1 MSGRPPFG
9 KHTPGLCLDACGK
22 AAQAAR
28 APATSR
34 MVPLHKSLAGEGVRR
49 GQRGKHILSGQK
61 ARRSLPLPLRP
72 DQLNTAHSDV

>member
-28 APATSR
+28 APVTSR
-34 MVPLHKSLAGEGVRR
+34 MVPLHKSLAGG
-49 GQRGKHILSGQK
+49 GGGGWGGKHILSGQK
-61 ARRSLPLPLRP
+61 ARRSVPLPLRP

>member
-34 MVPLHKSLAGEGVRR
+34 MVPLHKSLAGKGVGR
-49 GQRGKHILSGQK
+49 GQRGETHPFWPEGTEVCPSPSQ
-61 ARRSLPLPLRP
+61 A
-72 DQLNTAHSDV
+72 